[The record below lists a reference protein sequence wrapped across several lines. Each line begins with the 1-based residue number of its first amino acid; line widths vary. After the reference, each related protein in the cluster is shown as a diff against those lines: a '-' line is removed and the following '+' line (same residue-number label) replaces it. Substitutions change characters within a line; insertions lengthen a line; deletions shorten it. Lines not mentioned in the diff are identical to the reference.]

1 MSRIEERLG
10 EMGVTLPTLPTP
22 LANYVPAKRA
32 GHLVFT
38 AGQVS
43 AGVGRA
49 YKGKLGATVSVEEG
63 QAATR
68 ACVINCLAALKG
80 VIGSLDHLKQIVAVH
95 GLVNSTQDF
104 DGQAL
109 VMNGASDFLV
119 DVFGEA
125 GKHIRTAVGVASL
138 PMGFAA
144 SVYLI
149 AEGSRWNAAHRDCS
163 NVQTLETRN
172 CLSTGGAYA

>member
-1 MSRIEERLG
+1 MSRVEERLG
-10 EMGVTLPTLPTP
+10 EMEVTLPNLPAP
-22 LANYVPAKRA
+22 IANYVPAVRA
-32 GHLVFT
+32 GNLVFT

-43 AGVGRA
+43 TVEGRA
-49 YKGKLGATVSVEEG
+49 YKGKLGATLSIEDG
-63 QAATR
+63 RAATR
-68 ACVINCLAALKG
+68 TCVINCLAAIKS

-125 GKHIRTAVGVASL
+125 GKHIRIAVGVASL

-144 SVYLI
+144 SVYII
-149 AEGSRWNAAHRDCS
+149 AE
-163 NVQTLETRN
+163 VK
-172 CLSTGGAYA
+172 

>member
-1 MSRIEERLG
+1 VIRISSQPGDTSGKEERMSRIEERLG
-10 EMGVTLPTLPTP
+10 EMGVTLPNLPAP
-22 LANYVPAKRA
+22 IANYVPAKRA
-32 GHLVFT
+32 GNLVFT
-38 AGQVS
+38 ACQVS
-43 AGVGRA
+43 TVEGRA
-49 YKGKLGATVSVEEG
+49 YKGKLGDTLSVEEG

-68 ACVINCLAALKG
+68 ACVINCLAALKS
-80 VIGSLDHLKQIVAVH
+80 VVGSLDHLKQIVAVH

-149 AEGSRWNAAHRDCS
+149 AE
-163 NVQTLETRN
+163 VE
-172 CLSTGGAYA
+172 